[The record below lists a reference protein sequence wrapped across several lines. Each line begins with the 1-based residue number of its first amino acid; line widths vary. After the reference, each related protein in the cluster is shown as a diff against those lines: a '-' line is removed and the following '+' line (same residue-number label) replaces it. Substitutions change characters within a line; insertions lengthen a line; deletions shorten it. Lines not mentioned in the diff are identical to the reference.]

1 MITGVT
7 ASLGKAIVP
16 FFTQTG
22 TTGRSVTFNLDS
34 HVEHTPLLG
43 FCSLVLYSTT
53 AIRIWISLG
62 KTCTWD
68 TGLVCP
74 LNWKWSFL
82 KFKNSVMISNYV
94 SSVMIINY
102 VSSISLR
109 NHSMVLYVYLSHIHP
124 HIQWISPVGNFSYPT
139 VVTSQ
144 WIMTAQFCWN
154 NISIFFMLKDYH
166 KSKTAVKLHCYMW

>member
-1 MITGVT
+1 MTGVT

-82 KFKNSVMISNYV
+82 KFKNSVMVINYV
-94 SSVMIINY
+94 SSVCIIY
-102 VSSISLR
+102 KFEEPKYGTTCIFIT
-109 NHSMVLYVYLSHIHP
+109 YSHPYPMDITC
-124 HIQWISPVGNFSYPT
+124 WINFSYPT
-139 VVTSQ
+139 VVTSR
-144 WIMTAQFCWN
+144 WIMTE
-154 NISIFFMLKDYH
+154 
-166 KSKTAVKLHCYMW
+166 